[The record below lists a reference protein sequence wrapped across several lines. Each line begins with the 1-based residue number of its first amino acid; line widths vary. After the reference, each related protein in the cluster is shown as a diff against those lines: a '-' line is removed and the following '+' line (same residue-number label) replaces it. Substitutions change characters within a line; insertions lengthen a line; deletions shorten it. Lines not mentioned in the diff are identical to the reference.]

1 MSRRRSLEEHRH
13 SLGEIQ
19 EIMDSMK
26 TLAYMETR
34 KLTRFLDAQQQAVKS
49 VEHAAADLL
58 HFYPDVLPN
67 SENIP
72 TVCLLI
78 GSERGFCGD
87 FNHVLLDRLEGEPQ
101 YAQAGIIAVGHKLC
115 TLLDDDPRILLAL
128 DGAGIAEEVTSQLNH
143 LVNKLSQLQQA
154 RGPMSLV
161 CLYHETPEQI
171 RQQRLLPPFHNLPV
185 LSVETTKAFRHPPL
199 LHQSARELLVELT
212 EHYLFSVLFEV
223 LYTSLMAE
231 NHHRVAH
238 LEGAVRHLEDEAE
251 ELTRACNVLRQEEI
265 TEEIEVILLGAENL
279 AGHTITTG
287 PAKSNNQ

>member
-19 EIMDSMK
+19 EIMNSMK

-49 VEHAAADLL
+49 IEHAAADLL

-67 SENIP
+67 SENMP

-87 FNHVLLDRLEGEPQ
+87 FNHVLLDRLESEPQ
-101 YAQAGIIAVGHKLC
+101 YAQSGIIAVGHKLC

-171 RQQRLLPPFHNLPV
+171 RQQRLLPPFQNLPV
-185 LSVETTKAFRHPPL
+185 LSGEMTKAFRHPPL
-199 LHQSARELLVELT
+199 LHQSAPELLVELT
-212 EHYLFSVLFEV
+212 EHYLFSVLFEM

-238 LEGAVRHLEDEAE
+238 LEGAIRHLEDEAG

-279 AGHTITTG
+279 AGHTFITG
-287 PAKSNNQ
+287 LAKNNNQ